1 MTKFSENEE
10 LNREH
15 SFYQSIV
22 VIAHLILATAGV
34 VIFAY
39 GIKSLDENGIWSL
52 DCLAKLTFAVALFG
66 YYYLSV
72 HNGTGV
78 FYALELWEQ
87 SLLRR
92 RSDDELIRAYYR
104 GERIIVD
111 YREAEVFNGRFLP
124 KPGGTKLRP
133 GTSEKESNQ
142 K

>member
-1 MTKFSENEE
+1 MAKFSENEE

-22 VIAHLILATAGV
+22 VIVHLILTTAGV
-34 VIFAY
+34 VIFSY

-52 DCLAKLTFAVALFG
+52 DCLAKLTLAVALFG
-66 YYYLSV
+66 YYYRSV

-124 KPGGTKLRP
+124 KPGGTKLRA
-133 GTSEKESNQ
+133 GTSDKESNQ